1 MERRK
6 FTREFK
12 LEAVRLIKERG
23 VSYAQ
28 ASHDLSVH
36 QSQLRSWVKAL
47 AADPQHA
54 FPGQGQLKP
63 EQAEIAQLKRD
74 PAEGRTRHSKKSRG
88 LLREGIDVKFGFIA
102 KHRGIWPAEWL
113 CGALGV
119 SRGGF
124 YAWLTRPRSR
134 RSRSDEELGAR
145 VRASFLASDRTYGA
159 RRVWHD
165 MLAEAVSC
173 GLHRIERLMRL
184 QALKARPRRR
194 RLPPDLGERQV
205 AAVAANVLDRTF
217 AAPAPN
223 RKWIADFTYVWTAEG
238 WLYVAAVID
247 LFSRR
252 VVGWS
257 MSAAMTAQF
266 VTDALVMA
274 IWRRGKPDALLH
286 HSDRGSQYTSG
297 QFQKLMS
304 DHGVVCSMSRSGNV
318 WDNAAMESFFSSLK
332 TERTARKT
340 YRTRDEAKADVF
352 DYIECFYNPKRR
364 HSTIGY
370 LSPVEFE
377 MQAGLA

>member
-1 MERRK
+1 MK
-6 FTREFK
+6 F
-12 LEAVRLIKERG
+12 A
-23 VSYAQ
+23 
-28 ASHDLSVH
+28 
-36 QSQLRSWVKAL
+36 
-47 AADPQHA
+47 
-54 FPGQGQLKP
+54 
-63 EQAEIAQLKRD
+63 
-74 PAEGRTRHSKKSRG
+74 
-88 LLREGIDVKFGFIA
+88 FIA

-286 HSDRGSQYTSG
+286 HSDRGSQYTSE

-304 DHGVVCSMSRSGNV
+304 DHGVVCSMSRSVAIG
-318 WDNAAMESFFSSLK
+318 SFNLTHPVSSPFFPRE
-332 TERTARKT
+332 ERRLDLFILLYVCLRRLRPGHDAGPTLVLEPVAFASDLHDGGMVQDSVEHGGGQHHIACECLIPTAER
-340 YRTRDEAKADVF
+340 
-352 DYIECFYNPKRR
+352 
-364 HSTIGY
+364 
-370 LSPVEFE
+370 
-377 MQAGLA
+377 